1 MKMTTRI
8 GVKPSVGT
16 LALAGAML
24 AGLTGCG
31 EPPVFRIVGVDT
43 SGSAQADLGK
53 YRKITYKLVQELR
66 PGTDAV
72 RVIRFDYE
80 PHEILRTLGQRKEAL
95 WTTLETQLKIPAE
108 RRGTRLARFYQK
120 VAALLDSPEA
130 QGKRI
135 ELFVASDNGNDD
147 GSKAMAELSDRA
159 ACKIAADPRVKRIHY
174 WGVKTRL
181 RDEIP
186 GAFTKL
192 PDSVLIVQGATEEF
206 AKR

>member
-1 MKMTTRI
+1 MKMTTRF
-8 GVKPSVGT
+8 GVRPSVGT
-16 LALAGAML
+16 LALASAML
-24 AGLTGCG
+24 ASLTGCG
-31 EPPVFRIVGVDT
+31 KDPVFRIVGVDT

-53 YRKITYKLVQELR
+53 YRRITYKLVRELR

-108 RRGTRLARFYQK
+108 RRGTRLARFYDE
-120 VAALLDSPEA
+120 VARLLDSPEA
-130 QGKRI
+130 QDKRI
-135 ELFVASDNGNDD
+135 ELFIASDNGNDD

-159 ACKIAADPRVKRIHY
+159 ARKIASDPRVERIHY
-174 WGVKTRL
+174 WGVKARL
-181 RDEIP
+181 REEIP
-186 GAFTKL
+186 GAFSKL

-206 AKR
+206 AKG